1 MNEIQTFSEATL
13 GSVRTTI
20 INNEPYFAGR
30 DVAGILGYKN
40 ISDALSKKVDPEDK
54 GVAKCDTLGGVQDM
68 TFINESGLY
77 SLILSSKKPE
87 AKRFKRWITSDVLP
101 SIRKNGAYATEDT
114 IDKIIANP
122 EYGIKL
128 LQSLAE
134 ERAKRQ
140 TLETVVAAKDQQLLE
155 MKPKVSYY
163 DVVLN
168 CPDLIEITK
177 IAKDYGW
184 SGAKLN
190 QMLHDLGVQ
199 FKTADGQW
207 LLYQKYAGEGYT
219 ATRTHIYT
227 DSSGMERSRIHTYW
241 TQKGRLFIYDL
252 LKEHSFLPEIERND
266 TDDWYN
272 IKGEQH
278 VYMQ

>member
-1 MNEIQTFSEATL
+1 M
-13 GSVRTTI
+13 
-20 INNEPYFAGR
+20 
-30 DVAGILGYKN
+30 
-40 ISDALSKKVDPEDK
+40 
-54 GVAKCDTLGGVQDM
+54 
-68 TFINESGLY
+68 
-77 SLILSSKKPE
+77 
-87 AKRFKRWITSDVLP
+87 
-101 SIRKNGAYATEDT
+101 
-114 IDKIIANP
+114 
-122 EYGIKL
+122 
-128 LQSLAE
+128 QSLAE

-190 QMLHDLGVQ
+190 QILHDLGVQ

-219 ATRTHIYT
+219 ATRTHLYT
-227 DSSGMERSRIHTYW
+227 DSSGMEHSRIHTYW

-252 LKEHSFLPEIERND
+252 LKKVTAEPIKATRRACDLFVDMEDPFGLNKDENKEAPENE
-266 TDDWYN
+266 
-272 IKGEQH
+272 
-278 VYMQ
+278 